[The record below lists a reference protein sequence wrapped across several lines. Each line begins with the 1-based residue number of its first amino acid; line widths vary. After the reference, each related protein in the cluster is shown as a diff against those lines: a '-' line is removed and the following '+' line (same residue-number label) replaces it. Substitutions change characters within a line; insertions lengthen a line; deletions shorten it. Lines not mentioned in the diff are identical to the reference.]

1 MTDGI
6 YLDAY
11 IKLTLLSIARAVKD
25 AQLDE
30 EVGDLIGRV
39 RSHNDVPTDEQ
50 KNFITEVAFDVATT
64 VSEGGSASGGAGIK
78 VPAVGSIGAKG
89 THETSQSNVSRVS
102 FTVPLAIPRPQA
114 QRDHDAALE
123 EQRRIR
129 NQRENA
135 RLRDLGSWMA

>member
-30 EVGDLIGRV
+30 DVGDLIGRV
-39 RSHNDVPTDEQ
+39 RRHSDTPTDTQ
-50 KNFITEVAFDVATT
+50 KNYVTDVVFDVATT

-78 VPAVGSIGAKG
+78 VPALGSLGAKG
-89 THETSQSNVSRVS
+89 TLEASHTNVSRVS
-102 FTVPLAIPRPQA
+102 FTVPLAIPRPQD
-114 QRDHDAALE
+114 QRRQDAADE
-123 EQRRIR
+123 DQRRIAD
-129 NQRENA
+129 QRTRTSLKE
-135 RLRDLGSWMA
+135 LGSWMA